1 MKQIIKKFHLIYEEC
16 WKSYW
21 GLLVCI
27 FSSWTGPCLHIGNR
41 VKRGKWKRLRL
52 GSGWSVKK
60 WKRWWAEK
68 FTWIWRC
75 VSVSADFLAFLAP
88 PVHPF
93 TSWVY
98 WRACSHCP
106 NKVLLGGIKWYR
118 LKCSWPKNCY
128 RQTDIHSPIALF
140 RCLHG
145 SKIEHSLEEEK
156 KQIPVT
162 PKCIFDVSGFLHLT
176 RYEDEAKSLD
186 LAEMSFLWT
195 K

>member
-1 MKQIIKKFHLIYEEC
+1 MWSKCIKKFHLIYEEC
-16 WKSYW
+16 CKSYW

-27 FSSWTGPCLHIGNR
+27 FSSWTGPCLQIGNR
-41 VKRGKWKRLRL
+41 VKKWKKLRL

-60 WKRWWAEK
+60 KGKWKRWWAEK
-68 FTWIWRC
+68 LTWIWRC

-106 NKVLLGGIKWYR
+106 NEVLGWRKIYR
-118 LKCSWPKNCY
+118 LKCPWSKKCH
-128 RQTDIHSPIALF
+128 RQIALF

-156 KQIPVT
+156 KQIPVN
-162 PKCIFDVSGFLHLT
+162 PK
-176 RYEDEAKSLD
+176 
-186 LAEMSFLWT
+186 
-195 K
+195 